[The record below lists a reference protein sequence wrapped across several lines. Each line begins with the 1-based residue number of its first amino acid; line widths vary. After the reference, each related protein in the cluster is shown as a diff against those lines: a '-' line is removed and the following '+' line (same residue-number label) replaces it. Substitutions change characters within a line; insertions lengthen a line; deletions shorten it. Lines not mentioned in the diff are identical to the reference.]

1 MHIGEAEV
9 TASVAVSEAFVVN
22 AQEMENGGVQVVNVD
37 AIVDGAEAEVIAG
50 AVGHAALDAAAGQPH
65 GEAPAVVVA
74 AVVVLGQRAL
84 AVDGASE
91 LAAPDDQRVV
101 EQPALFEVFDQRG
114 ARLVGVAALDFKL
127 RRQIEPSSPLPLSS
141 IPILEIICI

>member
-1 MHIGEAEV
+1 MTGSAWKANLHEEVGVMVSAERFLV
-9 TASVAVSEAFVVN
+9 VDVSL
-22 AQEMENGGVQVVNVD
+22 
-37 AIVDGAEAEVIAG
+37 AERR
-50 AVGHAALDAAAGQPH
+50 AA
-65 GEAPAVVVA
+65 
-74 AVVVLGQRAL
+74 
-84 AVDGASE
+84 E
-91 LAAPDDQRVV
+91 LAAPDDERVV